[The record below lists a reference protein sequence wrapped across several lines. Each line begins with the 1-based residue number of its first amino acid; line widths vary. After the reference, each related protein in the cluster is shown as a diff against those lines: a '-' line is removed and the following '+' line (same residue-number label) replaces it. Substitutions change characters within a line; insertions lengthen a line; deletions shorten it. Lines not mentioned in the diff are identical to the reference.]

1 MRWPSRSRWRAV
13 KMGAGDLLVGFGV
26 CRLVRGVGEG
36 CPVGVAGGGAAGGD
50 VITVSLV
57 DGVGVGVGRPFGAWD
72 GSMKSVVMSERVGS
86 DAG

>member
-1 MRWPSRSRWRAV
+1 M
-13 KMGAGDLLVGFGV
+13 KIGAGDLLVGFGV
-26 CRLVRGVGEG
+26 CLLVRGLGEG

-50 VITVSLV
+50 VMTGSLA
-57 DGVGVGVGRPFGAWD
+57 DDAGVGVGRPFGAWD